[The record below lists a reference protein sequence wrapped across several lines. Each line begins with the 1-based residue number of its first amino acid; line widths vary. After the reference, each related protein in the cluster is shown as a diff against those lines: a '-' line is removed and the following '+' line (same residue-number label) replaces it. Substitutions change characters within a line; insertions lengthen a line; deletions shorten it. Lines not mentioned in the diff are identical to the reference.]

1 MVSSPF
7 LSIIIPAYNEE
18 ARLAKT
24 LPLLKTYLDRQ
35 SFSWE
40 VVLVD
45 DGSSDRTS
53 EALHRFFTP
62 EEGRSFKNSP
72 NRGKGYSIR
81 RGVEEAR
88 GEVLL
93 FSDADFSTP
102 IEEFP
107 KLYQHIQ
114 NGFDVAIG
122 SRSLPESNIEV
133 HQAWIRESMGK
144 IFNLLVRIIL
154 LRGFIDT
161 QCGFKCVRRKDA
173 APIFSQLTIDGF
185 GYDVE
190 FLFLAQKNGLKIQE
204 TPVLWRNHPDSRV
217 RILQDSFLMLTDL
230 LTVRFRD
237 LFGQYD

>member
-18 ARLAKT
+18 ARLAET
-24 LPLLKTYLDRQ
+24 LPVLKEFLERQ
-35 SFSWE
+35 EYSWE

-53 EALHRFFTP
+53 EVIHQFFTP

-102 IEEFP
+102 IDEFQ
-107 KLYQHIQ
+107 KLYHHIQ
-114 NGFDVAIG
+114 NGYEIAIG
-122 SRSLPESNIEV
+122 SRSLPESDLQV
-133 HQAWIRESMGK
+133 HQAWYREGMGK
-144 IFNLLVRIIL
+144 VFNLLVQGIL
-154 LRGFIDT
+154 LRGFKDT

-190 FLFLAQKNGLKIQE
+190 FLFLAQKKGLKIKE

-217 RILQDSFLMLTDL
+217 RIVQDSFRMLTDL
-230 LTVRFRD
+230 LAVRFRD